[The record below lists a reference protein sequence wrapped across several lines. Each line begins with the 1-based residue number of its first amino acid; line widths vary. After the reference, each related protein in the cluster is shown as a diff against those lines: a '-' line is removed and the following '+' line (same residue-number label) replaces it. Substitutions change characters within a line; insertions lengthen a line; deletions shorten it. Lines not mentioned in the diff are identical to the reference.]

1 MHIYHNS
8 WKRSNKSRNSR
19 NPCAYGPK
27 YDIIFFIV
35 LHRQRIIINQPSIH
49 LNNRHTN
56 NVYTPIT
63 MGLESY
69 LLFPKMENKKW
80 KILAACTVHITQEH
94 TAKSHRRIVT
104 KTTVIV
110 KAKIDRHQKQVP
122 HAQNFILVSG

>member
-1 MHIYHNS
+1 MILEVFHMSTSFICYVVKLVLEPKQHKQLHIYHNS
-8 WKRSNKSRNSR
+8 WKGSNKSRNNR

-80 KILAACTVHITQEH
+80 KILAACTV
-94 TAKSHRRIVT
+94 
-104 KTTVIV
+104 
-110 KAKIDRHQKQVP
+110 DQVCK
-122 HAQNFILVSG
+122 FVL